1 MRTLLDSRALGEHRA
16 LVAFEL
22 EVLAKKLDRFGWDR
36 DRGTPIHDRML
47 TDWMNALQDY
57 PLDEVKAACVAAV
70 LDAPGKMPNEGHIK
84 AQIVAKRS
92 KVVAA
97 HPRQIAPSSDRQPVD
112 REAANR
118 IMAEAG
124 FTPKTFGATA

>member
-1 MRTLLDSRALGEHRA
+1 M
-16 LVAFEL
+16 AFEL

-84 AQIVAKRS
+84 AHIVAKRA
-92 KVVAA
+92 KERGGE
-97 HPRQIAPSSDRQPVD
+97 H
-112 REAANR
+112 
-118 IMAEAG
+118 AG
-124 FTPKTFGATA
+124 AFGFIPERG